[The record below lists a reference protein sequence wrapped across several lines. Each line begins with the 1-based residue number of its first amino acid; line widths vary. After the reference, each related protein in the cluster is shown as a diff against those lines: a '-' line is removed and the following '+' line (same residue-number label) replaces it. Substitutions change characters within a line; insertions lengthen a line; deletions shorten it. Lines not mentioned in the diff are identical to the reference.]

1 MISITNSN
9 HGNYLPKFR
18 SGIKAIARRI
28 SEYVDLNCDDVDEG
42 FEIAYD
48 RYLVFVEYRYTSE
61 GGAVTVAD
69 VWDKD
74 GNEYPDV
81 AEALQ
86 LLID

>member
-1 MISITNSN
+1 MISITDNNNDNSLLKY
-9 HGNYLPKFR
+9 HTGM
-18 SGIKAIARRI
+18 KAIARGI
-28 SEYVDLNCDDVDEG
+28 SEYVALNCDDVDEG

-48 RYLVFVEYRYTSE
+48 RYLAFVEYRCTSE

-69 VWDKD
+69 VWDID
-74 GNEYPDV
+74 GNEYPDI

>member
-18 SGIKAIARRI
+18 SGMKAIARRI

-48 RYLVFVEYRYTSE
+48 RYLVFVEY
-61 GGAVTVAD
+61 
-69 VWDKD
+69 
-74 GNEYPDV
+74 
-81 AEALQ
+81 
-86 LLID
+86 

>member
-1 MISITNSN
+1 MISITDNN
-9 HGNYLPKFR
+9 NGNYLPKFR
-18 SGIKAIARRI
+18 ADMKAIAQRI

-42 FEIAYD
+42 FEIAYG
-48 RYLVFVEYRYTSE
+48 RYLVFVEYRCTPE

-74 GNEYPDV
+74 GNEYPDIV
-81 AEALQ
+81 EALR

>member
-18 SGIKAIARRI
+18 SNMKAIARRI

-48 RYLVFVEYRYTSE
+48 RYLVSVEYRCTPE

-69 VWDKD
+69 VWDKN
-74 GNEYPDV
+74 GNEYPDI